1 MTHPYHSKPVP
12 TRCWCVACGQEF
24 HAFRL
29 EAKTCNARCR
39 KRLSRS
45 PAGAL
50 ERLRRLGQI
59 DNIKVQR
66 KARADEA
73 VLRKERHQQGE
84 DRKTS
89 LKLKPAKLP

>member
-12 TRCWCVACGQEF
+12 TRCWCVVCGQEF

-29 EAKTCNARCR
+29 EAKTCSARCR

-66 KARADEA
+66 KARAEEA

-84 DRKTS
+84 GRKTS